1 MSIPIQIKG
10 NVGTDPEIK
19 FSKANKAWA
28 TFSLA
33 YTPRTKQGETWIDG
47 DTMWFRVVQF
57 GEKAEQL
64 VDLVSKGD
72 KVFVV
77 GSWKQSTYTN
87 KEGVEKSNLE
97 INATDIYVAPKADK
111 KPRHVEEEVAPWQT
125 KKP

>member
-77 GSWKQSTYTN
+77 GSWKQSTYTT
-87 KEGVEKSNLE
+87 KEGVEKINLE

-111 KPRHVEEEVAPWQT
+111 KPRHVEEEVAPW
-125 KKP
+125 

>member
-10 NVGTDPEIK
+10 NVGSDPELK
-19 FSKANKAWA
+19 FSKADKAWA

-64 VDLVSKGD
+64 VDLISKGD

-87 KEGVEKSNLE
+87 KEGVEKTNLE
-97 INATDIYVAPKADK
+97 INASEIYVAPKADK
-111 KPRHVEEEVAPWQT
+111 KTRQVEEEVAPW
-125 KKP
+125 

>member
-10 NVGTDPEIK
+10 HVGSDPELK
-19 FSKANKAWA
+19 VSKADKAWA

-33 YTPRTKQGETWIDG
+33 YTPRTKQGEQWIDG

-57 GEKAEQL
+57 GDKAEQL
-64 VDLVSKGD
+64 VDQVSKGD

-87 KEGVEKSNLE
+87 KEGVEKTNLE
-97 INATDIYVAPKADK
+97 INAAEIYVIPKEGK
-111 KPRHVEEEVAPWQT
+111 KAQPRQQEEVAPW
-125 KKP
+125 

>member
-28 TFSLA
+28 SFSLA

-87 KEGVEKSNLE
+87 KEGVEKTNLE
-97 INATDIYVAPKADK
+97 INATDIYVAPRSDK
-111 KPRHVEEEVAPWQT
+111 KPQRVVEEEVPW
-125 KKP
+125 

>member
-10 NVGTDPEIK
+10 NVGTEPEIK
-19 FSKANKAWA
+19 FSKLNKAWA

-33 YTPRTKQGETWIDG
+33 YTPRTKQGEQWIDG

-64 VDLVSKGD
+64 VDLVRKGD

-87 KEGVEKSNLE
+87 KEGVEKTNLE
-97 INATDIYVAPKADK
+97 INATDIYVAPKADNK
-111 KPRHVEEEVAPWQT
+111 RSRPVEEEVAPW
-125 KKP
+125 

>member
-87 KEGVEKSNLE
+87 KEGVEKINLE

-111 KPRHVEEEVAPWQT
+111 KPRHVEEEVAPW
-125 KKP
+125 